1 MISNQFDFLFTTD
14 KLIQH
19 KREQDFGLC
28 GVLKILN
35 GRDKILYLYNIYI
48 TVIGACTTVLLFF
61 INFYHIRFF

>member
-1 MISNQFDFLFTTD
+1 MISNQFDLLFTTD
-14 KLIQH
+14 KIIQH

-48 TVIGACTTVLLFF
+48 TVVGACTTVFLFC
-61 INFYHIRFF
+61 H